1 MEDIFSLIADLLE
14 SEYNNY
20 FLSDEIEE
28 CDIDALIQL
37 IVK

>member
-28 CDIDALIQL
+28 CDIDTVIKL